1 MSIWLGINVLLLA
14 AGGAATLWLAFWRGG
29 DASDPPPLA
38 LATLFAAITCFGGAG
53 VLALELFG
61 FGPLLAFT
69 AALVFAALSAVL
81 FNLLASVAWQ
91 NRERRGE
98 RPGWGIGGGGRAD
111 RAGATGR
118 GRGEAQPAAI
128 DSSCRFQAG
137 QASLP
142 VGAQVIVT
150 ALHNGSGGEDPVEVA
165 LLPARGDRE
174 FGGRVR
180 EGRAVLPLGCASFAL
195 FVFKISR

>member
-1 MSIWLGINVLLLA
+1 MSIWLGINMLLLG
-14 AGGAATLWLAFWRGG
+14 AGGTATLWLTFWRGG
-29 DASDPPPLA
+29 DAADPPPLA

-69 AALVFAALSAVL
+69 AALVFAALGAVL

-91 NRERRGE
+91 SRERREVE

-128 DSSCRFQAG
+128 DSPRRLQAG
-137 QASLP
+137 RAAA
-142 VGAQVIVT
+142 G
-150 ALHNGSGGEDPVEVA
+150 
-165 LLPARGDRE
+165 
-174 FGGRVR
+174 GGRR
-180 EGRAVLPLGCASFAL
+180 
-195 FVFKISR
+195 